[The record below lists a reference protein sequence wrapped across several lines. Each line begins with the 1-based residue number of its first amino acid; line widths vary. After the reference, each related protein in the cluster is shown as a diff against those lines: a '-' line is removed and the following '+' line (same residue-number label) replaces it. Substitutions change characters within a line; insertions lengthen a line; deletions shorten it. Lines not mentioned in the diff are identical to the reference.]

1 MMPGWVRS
9 VRFRLAIVYSAI
21 VFGLAALLVAGVYMG
36 FSRLIEDQRVS
47 RDVIIS
53 EFHRLGPIL
62 AIEQRAFTQ
71 TFDTVETIVSQRALD
86 KLRDVSIVGLIG
98 LFPVSVLIGWLVAGR
113 VLQPIGRITA
123 VAREIQATDL
133 SRRIQLRGPDDEL
146 KRLADTFDEMLT
158 RLEANAEQQRAFVH
172 DTSHELRNPLAVM
185 AANLD
190 VVMADESASLEDYR
204 EMSGVVRRS
213 IDRITTT
220 VEDLLTYARRGVRS
234 GRTDVVE
241 LGKLVDDVAGEF
253 AGPAGERQI
262 SITTSSAE
270 MPVIQADEGA
280 LRRALQ
286 NLVGNAVRLAPMAS
300 TIRIGAGARDGWVW
314 MGVCDEGPGIPE
326 DHQPLVWQR
335 YWRGDGPGRRDPTR
349 SGLGLAIVR
358 QVAESHGGA
367 VQLHSSVGEG
377 STFLVWIPQ
386 DRPPPGPP
394 PIETPDPMG
403 PQADRRW
410 PDHGS

>member
-1 MMPGWVRS
+1 MPVWARS
-9 VRFRLAIVYSAI
+9 VRFRLAVVYSAI

-36 FSRLIEDQRVS
+36 FSRSIEGQRIS
-47 RDVIIS
+47 GEVIVA
-53 EFHRLGPIL
+53 EYHRLGPVL

-86 KLRDVSIVGLIG
+86 KLRDISIIGLIG

-113 VLQPIGRITA
+113 VLQPIGRITS

-133 SRRIQLRGPDDEL
+133 SRRIQLQGPDDEL
-146 KRLADTFDEMLT
+146 KRLADTFDEMLE
-158 RLEANAEQQRAFVH
+158 RIEASAEEQRAFVH

-220 VEDLLTYARRGVRS
+220 VEDLLTYARRGERS
-234 GRTDVVE
+234 SRTDQVE
-241 LGKLVDDVAGEF
+241 IGKLADDVAREF
-253 AGPAGERQI
+253 AGPAADRQLRV
-262 SITTSSAE
+262 E
-270 MPVIQADEGA
+270 VGDGDMPSIQADESA
-280 LRRALQ
+280 LRRALL

-300 TIRIGAGARDGWVW
+300 TIRIAAGVQDGWTW
-314 MGVCDEGPGIPE
+314 LGVRDEGPGIAE
-326 DHQPLVWQR
+326 EQRPLVWQR
-335 YWRGDGPGRRDPTR
+335 YWRGDRPARPDPNR

-367 VQLHSSVGEG
+367 VQLHSKLGEG

-386 DRPPPGPP
+386 SRPPTGPP
-394 PIETPDPMG
+394 PLDTPNPMG
-403 PQADRRW
+403 
-410 PDHGS
+410 